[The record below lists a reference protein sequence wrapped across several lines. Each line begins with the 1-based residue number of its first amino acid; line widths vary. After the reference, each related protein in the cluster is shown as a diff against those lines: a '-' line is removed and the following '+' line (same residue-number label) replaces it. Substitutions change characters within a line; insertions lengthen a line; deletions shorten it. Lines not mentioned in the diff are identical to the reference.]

1 MALCDLS
8 FAFCLAPPS
17 HDQPTSSA
25 LTPPRPALA
34 NQPSSSHPATPPQ
47 PQPMNWLDTVE
58 SCLQHSLSDLPLSL
72 VSSPANKLA
81 S

>member
-17 HDQPTSSA
+17 
-25 LTPPRPALA
+25 LTASQLCANPAQPRPA
-34 NQPSSSHPATPPQ
+34 QPTPPSPSRPAQ

-58 SCLQHSLSDLPLSL
+58 SCLQHSLGDLPLTL